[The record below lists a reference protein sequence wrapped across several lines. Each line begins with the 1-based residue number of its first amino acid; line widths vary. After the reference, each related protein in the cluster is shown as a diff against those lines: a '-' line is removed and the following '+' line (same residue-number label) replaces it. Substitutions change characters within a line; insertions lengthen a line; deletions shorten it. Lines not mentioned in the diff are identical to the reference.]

1 MYKNGYFVTAE
12 IKAKEK
18 ADLDVIVKE
27 LKKLQQKTLLEPG
40 CEIFFIQQSRENP
53 RSFIMWEKF
62 IDNDSLKQHFEYE
75 HTKYY
80 MSLELT
86 DIVQVF
92 TTDTI

>member
-12 IKAKEK
+12 IKAKENV
-18 ADLDVIVKE
+18 DLDVVVKE
-27 LKKLQQKTLLEPG
+27 LKALQQKTLSEPG

-62 IDNDSLKQHFEYE
+62 IDNASLKKHFEYE
-75 HTKYY
+75 HTQYY
-80 MSLELT
+80 ISLELT